1 MAVIQVRNND
11 VQGYSDGNG
20 DGEEGTYAY
29 VTEVEWMDVVVREM
43 LTFMVLTMI
52 LGWIM
57 VLYELGNKGRGDLE

>member
-11 VQGYSDGNG
+11 VQDYCDGNG

-29 VTEVEWMDVVVREM
+29 VTKVEWMDVVVREM

-52 LGWIM
+52 IGWIM
-57 VLYELGNKGRGDLE
+57 VLYELGNKGMGDLE